1 MAGPVTASEARVR
14 RTDAVPVTDLPSG
27 DDWTFEIKFDGY
39 RCLAVKNGAK
49 TRSFRATESG

>member
-1 MAGPVTASEARVR
+1 M
-14 RTDAVPVTDLPSG
+14 TDLPSG

-49 TRSFRATESG
+49 TALFAQRKAAE